1 MRLLY
6 PQLLTKDYIM
16 RSKYFTKTTSKKKF
30 NPFLNKTIQDVR
42 KPVQKVEAKPST
54 SDVVRSLDDMER
66 VMKNTLSKAMPSQIK
81 ANVMKKSPNK
91 DDFREVITHLQFPED
106 KKLEKVTAK
115 KIETGL
121 DKGYLI
127 TNDDLLDNLGH
138 LFCEYTI
145 NCYYTRR
152 DTTETRTIYNL
163 PKPIIH
169 KDLRYFVKQDV
180 AFYVQYVEELRAAG
194 IAKRKMGYLVP
205 QKHRTQL
212 ALIESIKKKNVTKF
226 KVGVKNVLDYFSSKL
241 A

>member
-1 MRLLY
+1 M
-6 PQLLTKDYIM
+6 
-16 RSKYFTKTTSKKKF
+16 
-30 NPFLNKTIQDVR
+30 
-42 KPVQKVEAKPST
+42 
-54 SDVVRSLDDMER
+54 
-66 VMKNTLSKAMPSQIK
+66 
-81 ANVMKKSPNK
+81 
-91 DDFREVITHLQFPED
+91 
-106 KKLEKVTAK
+106 EKVTAK

-121 DKGYLI
+121 DRGYLI

>member
-1 MRLLY
+1 
-6 PQLLTKDYIM
+6 M

-30 NPFLNKTIQDVR
+30 NPFLNKTIQDI
-42 KPVQKVEAKPST
+42 KKTVQKMEAKPST

-81 ANVMKKSPNK
+81 ANVMKKHPDKN
-91 DDFREVITHLQFPED
+91 DLREVITHLQFPED
-106 KKLEKVTAK
+106 KKLEKATAK

-138 LFCEYTI
+138 LFCEHTI

-152 DTTETRTIYNL
+152 DTTETRTIHNL

-205 QKHRTQL
+205 QKYREQL

>member
-1 MRLLY
+1 MSLLY

-30 NPFLNKTIQDVR
+30 NPFLNKTIQDVK

-54 SDVVRSLDDMER
+54 SDVVRSLDDMEK
-66 VMKNTLSKAMPSQIK
+66 VMKHNISKDMPTQIK
-81 ANVMKKSPNK
+81 ANVMKKTPHR

-106 KKLEKVTAK
+106 QRLERVTAK

-121 DKGYLI
+121 KKGYLC
-127 TNDDLLDNLGH
+127 TNDDMLYNLGH
-138 LFCEYTI
+138 LFCDSTI
-145 NCYYTRR
+145 KSYYMNKNSL
-152 DTTETRTIYNL
+152 ECRTIYNL
-163 PKPIIH
+163 PKPVIH
-169 KDLRYFVKQDV
+169 KKKRYFVKQDI
-180 AFYVQYVEELRAAG
+180 AFYVQYVEELRAEG

-205 QKHRTQL
+205 QKDRDQL
-212 ALIESIKKKNVTKF
+212 ALIESIKKKNIAKF

>member
-1 MRLLY
+1 MSLLY

-30 NPFLNKTIQDVR
+30 NPFLNKTIQDVK

-205 QKHRTQL
+205 QKYRTQL

>member
-6 PQLLTKDYIM
+6 PQLLTKEYIM

-30 NPFLNKTIQDVR
+30 NPFLNKTIQDVK

-91 DDFREVITHLQFPED
+91 DDFGEVITHLQFPED

-205 QKHRTQL
+205 QKYRTQL

-226 KVGVKNVLDYFSSKL
+226 KVKVKNVLDYFSSKL

>member
-30 NPFLNKTIQDVR
+30 NPFLNKTIQDVK
-42 KPVQKVEAKPST
+42 KPVQKVEVKPST

-81 ANVMKKSPNK
+81 ANVMKKNPNR

-106 KKLEKVTAK
+106 KKLEKVTPN
-115 KIETGL
+115 KIQTGL
-121 DKGYLI
+121 KKGYLC
-127 TNDDLLDNLGH
+127 NSRDLNYYLGH
-138 LFCEYTI
+138 LFCDSTI
-145 NCYYTRR
+145 NEYLMMKNPTSI
-152 DTTETRTIYNL
+152 RTAYNM
-163 PKPIIH
+163 PKPIVS
-169 KDLRYFVKQDV
+169 KKRRYFVKQDV
-180 AFYVQYVEELRAAG
+180 AFYVQYIEELRAEG
-194 IAKRKMGYLVP
+194 IAKRKLGYLVP
-205 QKHRTQL
+205 QKDRDQL
-212 ALIESIKKKNVTKF
+212 ALIESIKKKNIAKF

>member
-30 NPFLNKTIQDVR
+30 NPFLNKTIQDV
-42 KPVQKVEAKPST
+42 KNPVQKLEAKPST

-106 KKLEKVTAK
+106 KKFEKVTAK